1 MVENGLQNGMMDKR
15 KKINKKKVIFKGY
28 INNYWLKRTLKYYA
42 LMLVV
47 FYFLLNS
54 DYFHNHY
61 SFFIFPLDFLGAS
74 YGEFYELSVFKF
86 LIYNLLCLISLC
98 VIFVIFFMFFD
109 FTGKYPNE
117 KIKRSFEFPINKGNK
132 SIKWSIVQIFYI
144 YLIPLLSA
152 NTIILLK

>member
-1 MVENGLQNGMMDKR
+1 MVILIKELKR
-15 KKINKKKVIFKGY
+15 SRNWDGKLYQLPRITIPIKNFIMSKKNTYLKNY

-54 DYFHNHY
+54 DYFQNHY

-86 LIYNLLCLISLC
+86 LIYNFLISFGCYWQSL
-98 VIFVIFFMFFD
+98 
-109 FTGKYPNE
+109 
-117 KIKRSFEFPINKGNK
+117 
-132 SIKWSIVQIFYI
+132 
-144 YLIPLLSA
+144 
-152 NTIILLK
+152 